1 MKKNCE
7 LCKLPA
13 RTFCES
19 DQASLCWDCD
29 SKVHGAN
36 FLVER
41 HTRTLLCHACQ
52 SPTPWKASGA
62 RLGNALSLCERC
74 AGGRKIDSVQQNEES
89 EGDNED
95 EVETDS
101 DEDSDE
107 EDEDDDDVDGDN
119 QVVPWSAT
127 AMPPAA
133 SSSSSSEESV
143 SKCNENDEV
152 VSKLVTEITLKRRR
166 VDHDFQV
173 SDSKNWKNQRREEVD
188 LLGCD
193 GEPSSKAAIRRYC
206 DGDGTE
212 HPQPHD

>member
-1 MKKNCE
+1 
-7 LCKLPA
+7 
-13 RTFCES
+13 
-19 DQASLCWDCD
+19 
-29 SKVHGAN
+29 
-36 FLVER
+36 
-41 HTRTLLCHACQ
+41 
-52 SPTPWKASGA
+52 
-62 RLGNALSLCERC
+62 LCERC
-74 AGGRKIDSVQQNEES
+74 AGERKIYSVQQNEES

-107 EDEDDDDVDGDN
+107 EDDDVDGDN

-127 AMPPAA
+127 AIPPAA

-173 SDSKNWKNQRREEVD
+173 INYYF
-188 LLGCD
+188 LF
-193 GEPSSKAAIRRYC
+193 
-206 DGDGTE
+206 
-212 HPQPHD
+212 

>member
-41 HTRTLLCHACQ
+41 HTRTLLCRACQ

-74 AGGRKIDSVQQNEES
+74 AGGRKVDSVQQDEES

-95 EVETDS
+95 DVETDS
-101 DEDSDE
+101 DEEDSDE
-107 EDEDDDDVDGDN
+107 DEDDVDGDN
-119 QVVPWSAT
+119 QVVPWSST
-127 AMPPAA
+127 AMPPPA
-133 SSSSSSEESV
+133 SSSSGSEESV
-143 SKCNENDEV
+143 CKCNENDEV
-152 VSKLVTEITLKRRR
+152 VSQLVTAITLKRRR
-166 VDHDFQV
+166 VDHDFQD
-173 SDSKNWKNQRREEVD
+173 SDSKNWKNQRREEDD
-188 LLGCD
+188 LLGYV

-206 DGDGTE
+206 DGDETE
-212 HPQPHD
+212 HSQPHD

>member
-1 MKKNCE
+1 
-7 LCKLPA
+7 
-13 RTFCES
+13 
-19 DQASLCWDCD
+19 
-29 SKVHGAN
+29 
-36 FLVER
+36 
-41 HTRTLLCHACQ
+41 
-52 SPTPWKASGA
+52 
-62 RLGNALSLCERC
+62 LCERC

-101 DEDSDE
+101 EEDSDD
-107 EDEDDDDVDGDN
+107 EDEDDDDDDVDGDN

-127 AMPPAA
+127 AIPPAA

-173 SDSKNWKNQRREEVD
+173 INYYF
-188 LLGCD
+188 LF
-193 GEPSSKAAIRRYC
+193 
-206 DGDGTE
+206 
-212 HPQPHD
+212 

>member
-1 MKKNCE
+1 
-7 LCKLPA
+7 
-13 RTFCES
+13 
-19 DQASLCWDCD
+19 
-29 SKVHGAN
+29 
-36 FLVER
+36 
-41 HTRTLLCHACQ
+41 
-52 SPTPWKASGA
+52 
-62 RLGNALSLCERC
+62 LCERC

-173 SDSKNWKNQRREEVD
+173 INYYF
-188 LLGCD
+188 LF
-193 GEPSSKAAIRRYC
+193 
-206 DGDGTE
+206 
-212 HPQPHD
+212 

>member
-1 MKKNCE
+1 
-7 LCKLPA
+7 
-13 RTFCES
+13 
-19 DQASLCWDCD
+19 
-29 SKVHGAN
+29 
-36 FLVER
+36 
-41 HTRTLLCHACQ
+41 
-52 SPTPWKASGA
+52 
-62 RLGNALSLCERC
+62 LCERC

-101 DEDSDE
+101 EEDSDD
-107 EDEDDDDVDGDN
+107 EDEDDDDDDVDGDN

-127 AMPPAA
+127 AIPPAA

-173 SDSKNWKNQRREEVD
+173 INYYF
-188 LLGCD
+188 LFYL
-193 GEPSSKAAIRRYC
+193 
-206 DGDGTE
+206 
-212 HPQPHD
+212 